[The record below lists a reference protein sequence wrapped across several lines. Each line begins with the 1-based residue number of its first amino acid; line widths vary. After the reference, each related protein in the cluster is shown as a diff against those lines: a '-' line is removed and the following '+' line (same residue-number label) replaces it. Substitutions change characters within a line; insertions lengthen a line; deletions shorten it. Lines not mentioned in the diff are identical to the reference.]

1 MRHIIGL
8 RLMLSR
14 LLRDLRL
21 GILLKPALIR
31 FQFIIRQGGRGGAS
45 IFLEVVEHEFCF
57 WVRSRGLMSFM
68 VWGRLVVR

>member
-1 MRHIIGL
+1 MRHILGL

-31 FQFIIRQGGRGGAS
+31 LQFVIRQGGRGGAS

-57 WVRSRGLMSFM
+57 WVRF
-68 VWGRLVVR
+68 WGQRSVLIWACLVVR